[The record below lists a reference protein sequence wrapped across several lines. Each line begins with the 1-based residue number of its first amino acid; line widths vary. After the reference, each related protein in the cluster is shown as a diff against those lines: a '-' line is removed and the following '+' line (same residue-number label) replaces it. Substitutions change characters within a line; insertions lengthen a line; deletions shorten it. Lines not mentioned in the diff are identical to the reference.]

1 MEEESREHKDDRPFR
16 FEVRWVYHEGFDANI
31 KNIWGASKDRNRG
44 QWCKVVEECGL
55 HLKKWN
61 KEVYQG
67 SQNRMGWLLRRLK
80 KFRKMSPSP
89 SVIEEYRK
97 VEQELRD
104 LRHQQET
111 AAWQRCRPFVLR
123 NGDKNTAY
131 FHTKASIRK
140 RRNRLKSLEDSNGV
154 KQRSQKGMK
163 SVVLHYFSSL
173 FTMSRPE
180 ISLDQVDFIDH
191 KITDAMETILSR
203 PYSCEDIEAA
213 LAETL

>member
-1 MEEESREHKDDRPFR
+1 MYLE
-16 FEVRWVYHEGFDANI
+16 
-31 KNIWGASKDRNRG
+31 
-44 QWCKVVEECGL
+44 
-55 HLKKWN
+55 
-61 KEVYQG
+61 
-67 SQNRMGWLLRRLK
+67 SQNRMGWLFKCLK
-80 KFRKMSPSP
+80 NVRKIAQTS
-89 SVIEEYRK
+89 SVIEEYRR
-97 VEQELRD
+97 VEQEIRVLR
-104 LRHQQET
+104 QQHEKT
-111 AAWQRCRPFVLR
+111 AWQRCCPFALR
-123 NGDKNTAY
+123 DGDKNTAY